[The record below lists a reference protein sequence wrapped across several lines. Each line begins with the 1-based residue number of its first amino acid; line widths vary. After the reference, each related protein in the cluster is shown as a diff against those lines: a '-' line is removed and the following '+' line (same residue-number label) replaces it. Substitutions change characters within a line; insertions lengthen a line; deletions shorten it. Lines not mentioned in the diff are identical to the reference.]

1 VREPTAWPP
10 GLKRE
15 WDTEYSWDEP
25 IHGTL
30 LGIYRIHRIHRIN
43 ETGEAENGNTTASF
57 IVKHINIQKWH
68 S

>member
-1 VREPTAWPP
+1 MREPAAWPP

-30 LGIYRIHRIHRIN
+30 LGIHRIHGIHRIN
-43 ETGEAENGNTTASF
+43 ETGEAENGNTRASF
-57 IVKHINIQKWH
+57 TVKHIRVH
-68 S
+68 CT